1 MLVHSSN
8 EGCRQ
13 KRRARLLKRPPIP
26 KPSADLPHLTTR
38 CSLTS
43 SGTFRPSRW
52 RVVRVSVARLRARMG
67 RMGMASSSTRALKR
81 NFGSSPGSSTVAVR
95 ASGQRGE
102 TEIYAPLK
110 QHSLRAILKRLGCCP
125 KSHASKRCLRNLNV
139 ALHYEHEEARPAG
152 SCDAS
157 AAADATCILLG
168 GDIGACREH
177 RDHMYVCE
185 MAGDEAATL

>member
-1 MLVHSSN
+1 M
-8 EGCRQ
+8 Q
-13 KRRARLLKRPPIP
+13 
-26 KPSADLPHLTTR
+26 PHLVR
-38 CSLTS
+38 DFPVIAMV
-43 SGTFRPSRW
+43 G
-52 RVVRVSVARLRARMG
+52 VVRLRARMG
-67 RMGMASSSTRALKR
+67 RIGAASSSTRALKR

-110 QHSLRAILKRLGCCP
+110 QHSLRAILKRVGCCP
-125 KSHASKRCLRNLNV
+125 KSKRCLRKLNV
-139 ALHYEHEEARPAG
+139 ALRHEHEEARPAG